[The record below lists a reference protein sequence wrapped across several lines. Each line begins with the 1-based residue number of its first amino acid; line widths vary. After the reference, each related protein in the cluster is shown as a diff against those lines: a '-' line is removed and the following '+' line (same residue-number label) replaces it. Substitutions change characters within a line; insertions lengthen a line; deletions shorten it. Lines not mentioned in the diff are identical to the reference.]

1 MDTRRML
8 AGRPGLAFAWW
19 SRAAAAGDGGA
30 WLEIAYALQHGIG
43 VRRDTAR
50 AARAYRRAMRSY
62 YISACDQ
69 EEARYHLATLL
80 VERSTSRS
88 RAEASRLLAEASA
101 DRDYPQASR
110 LLSALATDPA
120 TPVCHCRR
128 YLRRPPRWTMTRCER
143 STGSCV
149 RRGPTIVPARQP
161 PTSNAASTR

>member
-1 MDTRRML
+1 MSGRGRDWVSMNNRAVEYRL
-8 AGRPGLAFAWW
+8 AGRPRLAFAWW
-19 SRAAAAGDGGA
+19 TRAASAGDGHA
-30 WLEIAYALQHGIG
+30 WLEIGYALQHGIG
-43 VRRDTAR
+43 IRRNAMR

-128 YLRRPPRWTMTRCER
+128 YLRRPPRWTYCRLHKR
-143 STGSCV
+143 
-149 RRGPTIVPARQP
+149 PAGR
-161 PTSNAASTR
+161 

>member
-1 MDTRRML
+1 M
-8 AGRPGLAFAWW
+8 
-19 SRAAAAGDGGA
+19 
-30 WLEIAYALQHGIG
+30 
-43 VRRDTAR
+43 R

-120 TPVCHCRR
+120 TPVWP
-128 YLRRPPRWTMTRCER
+128 LSPLPTAAAAVDLLPPAQASSGALTP
-143 STGSCV
+143 G
-149 RRGPTIVPARQP
+149 
-161 PTSNAASTR
+161 STRTGR